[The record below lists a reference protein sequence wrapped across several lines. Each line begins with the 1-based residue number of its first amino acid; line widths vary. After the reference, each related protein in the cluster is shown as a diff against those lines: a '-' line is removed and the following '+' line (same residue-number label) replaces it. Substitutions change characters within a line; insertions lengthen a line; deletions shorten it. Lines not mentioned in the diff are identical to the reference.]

1 MRRIH
6 TVTASLF
13 IGLCL
18 TASFIVHIAADELP
32 ASAPY
37 LAFLLLYFSALF
49 TALAYLLLRHTAQR
63 LRVFSRRAQGMWVA
77 GAALAGALA
86 TVVIP
91 TAPPPVWVWTDVT
104 ITPLDARDPAA
115 QGSEVWLLQARMN
128 GRPFPLEAFTHDG
141 AWVWRDNGELVAPT
155 GTTAPLRWRGWV
167 RGELTLELLRHP
179 WSGLARVTVNEQV
192 QEVNLYADPADA
204 QIVTLMPTP
213 DAFGWT
219 QRVLFWLADWVSLSA
234 LALTV
239 TVAAVAW
246 RPARAASVVALHWYA
261 APCLVVWSVSLLAF
275 WPGMMSA
282 DSLYQWGQMLSGRYN
297 DVHPAAHT
305 LTIWL
310 VTRVWLSPAAY
321 ALAQIGALAFTFA
334 LAMRELALAGVS
346 RRVQMALTA
355 LFALSPVNN
364 VMVITLW
371 KDIPYAIALLG
382 LFWMLLRVWRTGGG
396 WLHSRR
402 AVALAAV
409 LVAAVAL
416 FRHNGAPVA
425 LLTLLAF
432 PLVGRDVPMRQVA
445 LIGGWALILVLG
457 VRGGVY
463 PAFDVAPTP
472 RWFARQTQIHQL
484 GAYAAHSTQLDDAD
498 RALLERLLPL
508 DEWCRRY
515 SCYGLSP
522 LLYGAPAMNRALFD
536 ADVDA
541 YTDLWLRLAVRD
553 PATLIQHQWC
563 LTSLIWRVMQP
574 TDGYL
579 YAWHKILID
588 DYGKDVGLTPSSVL
602 PGLRDLLASW
612 LTSLERPEVVWLVW
626 RPATYLYLTL
636 FCVVVVCVRHRSW
649 RTVALAVPAIMQSL
663 VIAALVAGQDLR
675 YQYPVYLIAL
685 VAVGLL
691 FVPVPVI
698 HSSSTAECD
707 NRLHVFEPE
716 QKRFETLSI

>member
-1 MRRIH
+1 MQIPRTLRKIS
-6 TVTASLF
+6 VSLF
-13 IGLCL
+13 VGLCL

-49 TALAYLLLRHTAQR
+49 TALAYLSLRHTAQR

-86 TVVIP
+86 TVAIP

-104 ITPLDARDPAA
+104 ITPLNARDPAA
-115 QGSEVWLLQARMN
+115 QGSEVWLLRASIN

-141 AWVWRDNGELVAPT
+141 AWVWRDHGELVALT

-213 DAFGWT
+213 DAFGWA

-239 TVAAVAW
+239 TAAAVAW

-282 DSLYQWGQMLSGRYN
+282 DSLYQWGQMLSGQYN
-297 DVHPAAHT
+297 DIHPAAHT

-346 RRVQMALTA
+346 RRAQMALTA

-364 VMVITLW
+364 VTVITLW
-371 KDIPYAIALLG
+371 KDIPYAIAQLG

-416 FRHNGAPVA
+416 FRHNGPPVA

-457 VRGGVY
+457 VRGVVY
-463 PAFDVAPTP
+463 SALDVTP
-472 RWFARQTQIHQL
+472 MPPWVARQMQIHQL

-508 DEWCRRY
+508 DEWRRRY
-515 SCYGLSP
+515 SCYGLGP
-522 LLYGAPAMNRALFD
+522 LLYGAPAMNLALFD

-579 YAWHKILID
+579 YAWHKTLID

-636 FCVVVVCVRHRSW
+636 FCVLAASIRRRSL
-649 RTVALAVPAIMQSL
+649 RTLGLALPVLAQSL
-663 VIAALVAGQDLR
+663 GWMLVLPMQEFR
-675 YQYPVYLIAL
+675 FQYPVYLIAL
-685 VAVGLL
+685 VSIGLL
-691 FVPVPVI
+691 FVPV
-698 HSSSTAECD
+698 SSSVAEPLPD
-707 NRLHVFEPE
+707 TVEAYAHTPVSLP
-716 QKRFETLSI
+716 SS